1 VLNGGSSSL
10 TGVNT
15 ITASARVRVDQVAA
29 NLHQQQPRCGPRQHK
44 LIDKA
49 K

>member
-29 NLHQQQPRCGPRQHK
+29 NLHQHGHSDARGNTN
-44 LIDKA
+44 
-49 K
+49 